1 LKLETESHKAM
12 EYSCIVNGQ
21 ILRVHQ
27 IQKNNP
33 PNVIKKSTHGKKINP
48 PNVTLAGSKRGET
61 ETANALI

>member
-1 LKLETESHKAM
+1 M

-27 IQKNNP
+27 IKKNNP
-33 PNVIKKSTHGKKINP
+33 PNVIKKSTQCHLGWLEK
-48 PNVTLAGSKRGET
+48 GET

>member
-1 LKLETESHKAM
+1 M

-27 IQKNNP
+27 IQKKYP
-33 PNVIKKSTHGKKINP
+33 PNVIKKSTHGEKINP
-48 PNVTLAGSKRGET
+48 PNVTLAGSKKGET